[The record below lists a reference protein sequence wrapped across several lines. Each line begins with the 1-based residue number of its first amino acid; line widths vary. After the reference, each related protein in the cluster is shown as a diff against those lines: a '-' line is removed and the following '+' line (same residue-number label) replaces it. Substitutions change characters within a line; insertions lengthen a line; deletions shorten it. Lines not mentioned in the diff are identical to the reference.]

1 MKSKIVSAAEIAA
14 ISDAL
19 RAAGKRLVATNGCFD
34 LLHVGHVRYL
44 RAARALGDALVVGI
58 NGDASVQ
65 ALKGKDRPL
74 NPERDRAE
82 IVAGLESVD
91 HVVIFP
97 EERATRFLEQVRPA
111 IYVKGGDY
119 QIDTLNAEERAVL
132 EKIATEIR
140 ILPFEAGCSTTGLI
154 ERLQKLCRA

>member
-1 MKSKIVSAAEIAA
+1 MKSKIVSAVEVAA
-14 ISDAL
+14 ISENL
-19 RAAGKRLVATNGCFD
+19 RASGKKLVATNGCFD

-44 RAARALGDALVVGI
+44 RAARELGDALVVGI

-74 NPERDRAE
+74 NNERDRAE
-82 IVAGLESVD
+82 IIAALESVD

-97 EERATRFLEQVRPA
+97 EERASRFLEKARPA

-119 QIDTLNAEERAVL
+119 QTDTLNSDERAVL
-132 EKIATEIR
+132 EKIAAEIR
-140 ILPFEAGCSTTGLI
+140 ILPFEAGFSTTALI
-154 ERLQKLCRA
+154 ERLQQFRGA